1 MYFETWRAVGD
12 HVEDQ
17 RTDDGDW
24 RAAFCGAFTVSGEAR
39 TPDAALM
46 EVERQ
51 IDKLVAE
58 WVVRPRRRV
67 GRPRPRMTGK
77 ARRNSTS
84 DRKRPAR

>member
-12 HVEDQ
+12 HVEYE

-24 RAAFCGAFTVSGEAR
+24 RAAFHGAFAVSAEAR

-46 EVERQ
+46 DVERQ

-58 WVVRPRRRV
+58 WVVRPRQRV
-67 GRPRPRMTGK
+67 GRPRRRMTGR
-77 ARRNSTS
+77 ARRNSTPGT
-84 DRKRPAR
+84 RGPAR